1 MALGCLEL
9 HQNRKL
15 SESVGRKSDTR
26 LVQQQERA
34 AALEWGNEE
43 VVGKK
48 VQMYQMEVAKVKREK
63 QSLRRKS
70 NDVSFKLSQ
79 VLVPLPRGL

>member
-9 HQNRKL
+9 HQNQKP

-26 LVQQQERA
+26 LVPEQERA

-48 VQMYQMEVAKVKREK
+48 VQMYQMQVAKVKKGKAKPQKKK
-63 QSLRRKS
+63 Q
-70 NDVSFKLSQ
+70 
-79 VLVPLPRGL
+79 

>member
-9 HQNRKL
+9 HQNRKP

-26 LVQQQERA
+26 LVQEQERA

>member
-9 HQNRKL
+9 HQNRKP

>member
-9 HQNRKL
+9 HQNQKP

-26 LVQQQERA
+26 LVPEQERA

-48 VQMYQMEVAKVKREK
+48 VQMYQMEVAKVKKEK
-63 QSLRRKS
+63 PSLRRKS